1 MSASDF
7 THHLGLPY
15 LLSNQAQK
23 HVTLNESLRA
33 LDGLLFLSV
42 VSRSV
47 TTPPV
52 SPSEGDRYLI
62 AGGASGDWSGK
73 SGLLS
78 CFVDG
83 GWLYFT
89 PQTGWVC
96 WIEDEALLLV
106 KHDEAWRGVTPDAL
120 QNLERLGLGA
130 TADGSNPLLARL
142 NAALFTALE
151 TGSGGSGDLRFKL
164 NKEASGDVLSLLLQ
178 IGYSTRAELGLLN
191 DDQLTLQVSPDG
203 SAFKQALQV
212 GPATGAVALKQHP
225 KFSGYC
231 NYDQY
236 NAAGA
241 WFAVDINNFRHNA
254 QGAVSSGVFTAPHDG
269 VYLFGCGGRLKL
281 NAAPPLDFGLGLS
294 VNSAAPS
301 DDRRVG
307 FTWPETMSAH
317 ATGKVTGSSGAAVA
331 QGASVTRDATGRY
344 TVTLATTMPSADY
357 VVLATVTG
365 VAGVYSDIKPVVENQ
380 TASSFIINL
389 LAGDNSGAA
398 DVAGD
403 ADFFFAVFPPAGRE
417 RFSPMV
423 TMTSLLQLSAGDTVA
438 CVGRFDGNDAYLEAD
453 TNYFWGAQ
461 IA

>member
-47 TTPPV
+47 TTPPA

-62 AGGASGDWSGK
+62 AGGASGDWAGK
-73 SGLLS
+73 SGLLA

-89 PQTGWVC
+89 PQMGWVC
-96 WIEDEALLLV
+96 WIEDDVLLLV
-106 KHDEAWRGVTPDAL
+106 KHEEAWRGVTPDAL

-178 IGYSTRAELGLLN
+178 TGYSTRAELGLLN

-212 GPATGAVALKQHP
+212 GAATGAVALKQHP

-231 NYDQY
+231 NYDQ
-236 NAAGA
+236 
-241 WFAVDINNFRHNA
+241 
-254 QGAVSSGVFTAPHDG
+254 
-269 VYLFGCGGRLKL
+269 
-281 NAAPPLDFGLGLS
+281 
-294 VNSAAPS
+294 
-301 DDRRVG
+301 
-307 FTWPETMSAH
+307 
-317 ATGKVTGSSGAAVA
+317 
-331 QGASVTRDATGRY
+331 
-344 TVTLATTMPSADY
+344 
-357 VVLATVTG
+357 
-365 VAGVYSDIKPVVENQ
+365 
-380 TASSFIINL
+380 
-389 LAGDNSGAA
+389 
-398 DVAGD
+398 
-403 ADFFFAVFPPAGRE
+403 
-417 RFSPMV
+417 
-423 TMTSLLQLSAGDTVA
+423 
-438 CVGRFDGNDAYLEAD
+438 
-453 TNYFWGAQ
+453 
-461 IA
+461 